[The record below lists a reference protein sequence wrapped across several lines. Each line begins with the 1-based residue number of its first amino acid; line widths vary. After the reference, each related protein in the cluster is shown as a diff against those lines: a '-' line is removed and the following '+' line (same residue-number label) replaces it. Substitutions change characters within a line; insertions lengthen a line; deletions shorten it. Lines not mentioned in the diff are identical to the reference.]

1 MTISQFA
8 IVAATVLGGQLGA
21 DVLRWLRSRKGEAAK
36 AAREQKHDEEVGKQA
51 ELNHAELLAAAQH
64 TAQETAVNTTKDALT
79 DVRRE
84 CKECKEELR
93 GLRDITGK
101 LIDALEELM
110 AQDTPQSRA
119 DARATIRLARRAM

>member
-1 MTISQFA
+1 MTLSQFCI
-8 IVAATVLGGQLGA
+8 IVAMIIGSQLGA
-21 DVLRWLRSRKGEAAK
+21 NVFTWLRTRKGEAAK
-36 AAREQKHDEEVGKQA
+36 AAREQKHDEEVGKQV

-110 AQDTPQSRA
+110 AQDSPQSRA